1 MKSFSNYAEMPVTNN
16 KKPNTWF
23 SSHITTLKLAIAN
36 SFVVELTKSN
46 SAIIDADLKANPSYN
61 LLFTK
66 KMFEYYCL
74 KNGGSFPEHN
84 RDAVLDLIVMIDYE
98 NSTNIWR
105 YKDKR
110 DYINKMA
117 DYIVEP
123 ANDFWNRLDK
133 GEIKLVDDLNP
144 EQDKI
149 KGPRSLSSKVC
160 KYLSEMKN
168 PTKHN
173 YYINDTVV
181 RHVLPYYLSY
191 FGLPMTNKT
200 RTYFDNISYREL
212 FDYLDNINNHL
223 GNILNRDEIDRIM
236 WYCYRYE

>member
-16 KKPNTWF
+16 EKPNTWF
-23 SSHITTLKLAIAN
+23 SSHITTLKLTIAN

-46 SAIIDADLKANPSYN
+46 SAIIEADLKANPSYN

-66 KMFEYYCL
+66 KMFEYYRL
-74 KNGGSFPEHN
+74 SNGGVFPEYN
-84 RDAVLDLIVMIDYE
+84 KDAILDLIVMIDYE

-110 DYINKMA
+110 DYINKMV
-117 DYIVEP
+117 DYIINP
-123 ANDFWNRLDK
+123 SNNFWQRLDK
-133 GEIKLVDDLNP
+133 GDVSLVDDLNP
-144 EQDKI
+144 EVDKI

-160 KYLSEMKN
+160 KYLSEMKYS
-168 PTKHN
+168 KHN

-181 RHVLPYYLSY
+181 RHVLPYYLNY

-200 RTYFDNISYREL
+200 RTYFDNISYSDL
-212 FDYLDNINNHL
+212 FGYLDAINNHL
-223 GNILNRDEIDRIM
+223 GNVLNRDEIDRIM